1 MKINV
6 IETLVNVAI
15 LFTLTVLALYA
26 FTVYLIWVDPLI

>member
-15 LFTLTVLALYA
+15 LFALTVLALYA
-26 FTVYLIWVDPLI
+26 FTVYLVWIDPIL